1 MNKNFTPPSK
11 EPTGTVEKTL
21 SIEPDRHFE
30 VALQSGNCLGFN
42 DECNFVKFVRGLAFF
57 QNHQNQKKEIT
68 LAIIPINNI
77 NYILNKENLYTFHL
91 CGDGQYK
98 DSEHQENQN
107 FLLFPDFPNP

>member
-1 MNKNFTPPSK
+1 MNKNFTLPPSK
-11 EPTGTVEKTL
+11 KTTETVEKTL

-30 VALQSGNCLGFN
+30 VALQSSNCLDFN

-77 NYILNKENLYTFHL
+77 NYILNKEN
-91 CGDGQYK
+91 
-98 DSEHQENQN
+98 
-107 FLLFPDFPNP
+107 